1 MSWLFLFDQQG
12 RPPRIEMPTF
22 ARYVKFMESSEGAME
37 PHDIFE
43 GLRRSD
49 EQTVRYLYK
58 TCQEPITTELCQMF
72 DILSLDANEMFKAA
86 VVNLARQIQSGV
98 WESSKTPY
106 ELIREWAISEY
117 YLLDKTERDDEEA
130 PAVDEGSQHT
140 LWLIRDWR
148 TNPYEYQKT
157 DRIEPDG
164 YRVWRIA
171 GEIERNWQKN
181 AAPQQSAE
189 PVANKIWRIGLILLL
204 LLTGGYAVYTY
215 ISRPPDLFHDNF
227 SPPESLWADHR
238 LRYEAAAD
246 SAGRPDFG
254 EICASLL
261 QEADQQYRAGRFEAA
276 QDPLLLLVLDTIPSC
291 QSDAWFYLA
300 LLRLEQNDPVTAI
313 DCLTK
318 IEDLEHFSED
328 ITWYMA
334 LSMVMLEK
342 QEPSIRDKTIRAVER
357 VLYSS
362 QREDRKASAE
372 KMLRQMR

>member
-12 RPPRIEMPTF
+12 KPPRIEMPTF

-58 TCQEPITTELCQMF
+58 TYREPITTELREMF
-72 DILSLDANEMFKAA
+72 DLLSPDADDLFKAA
-86 VVNLARQIQSGV
+86 VVELARQLQSGV
-98 WESSKTPY
+98 WESDKTPF
-106 ELIREWAISEY
+106 ELIRSWALSEY
-117 YLLDKTERDDEEA
+117 YLLDKSQGDDEA
-130 PAVDEGSQHT
+130 PPVDESGRQHT
-140 LWLIRDWR
+140 LWLISDWR
-148 TNPYEYQKT
+148 ANQYEYDRP

-171 GEIERNWQKN
+171 EDIERPRQKTF
-181 AAPQQSAE
+181 APQHAAE
-189 PVANKIWRIGLILLL
+189 PAANKIWRITLILLL
-204 LLTGGYAVYTY
+204 LLTAGYTVYTY
-215 ISRPPDLFHDNF
+215 ISRPPDLFKDNF

-246 SAGRPDFG
+246 SAARPDFG

-276 QDPLLLLVLDTIPSC
+276 QDPLLLLVLDTVPSC

-300 LLRLEQNDPVTAI
+300 LLRLVQNDPVTAI

-342 QEPSIRDKTIRAVER
+342 QEPSIREKTIRAVER